1 MSTLVAILYSI
12 ILSMIIALIWVYL
25 IDKQE
30 DE

>member
-1 MSTLVAILYSI
+1 MSQLVAILYSI
-12 ILSMIIALIWVYL
+12 IVSMIIALIWVYL